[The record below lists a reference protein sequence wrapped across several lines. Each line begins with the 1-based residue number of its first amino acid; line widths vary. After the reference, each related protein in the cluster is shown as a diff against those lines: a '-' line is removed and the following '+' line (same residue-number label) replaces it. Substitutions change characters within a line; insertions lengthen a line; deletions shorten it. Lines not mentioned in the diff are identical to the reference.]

1 MNIDNIY
8 QLLDRYMEGENTQE
22 ELCIL
27 KKFFKECNNLPDD
40 LLPYRDM
47 FDILETPL
55 PVPTDKELEAFCK
68 VNKVEAIC
76 GEKDNLQKG
85 TTKVE
90 LKPKIS
96 DEPFKFP
103 TDKLK
108 HIINESFVRFTLIL
122 LRIN

>member
-47 FDILETPL
+47 FDIPENVTEQELTNSYIRLLECYLVGLLAAKNETSFSTIYL
-55 PVPTDKELEAFCK
+55 YNV
-68 VNKVEAIC
+68 
-76 GEKDNLQKG
+76 
-85 TTKVE
+85 
-90 LKPKIS
+90 
-96 DEPFKFP
+96 KFNR
-103 TDKLK
+103 L
-108 HIINESFVRFTLIL
+108 
-122 LRIN
+122 